1 MININDAVNQK
12 DLYKIVVAVR
22 AHKKE
27 QGRMPPKNQSVT
39 DLKNSPNWVLVR
51 GLQLAAQRN
60 YAPAMVALFN
70 PHHALYVVENS
81 TPRNERHQAGLELLK
96 TLVDMFEKDI
106 GSVNQKRNNLINLA
120 DNCIGPNT
128 VNATIG
134 DILQAREVYAQHQK
148 ISNEVQHIA
157 SNSGTTDDR
166 SCADLDSVINKR
178 KI

>member
-22 AHKKE
+22 AHKRE
-27 QGRMPPKNQSVT
+27 HWRMPQKNQSVT
-39 DLKNSPNWVLVR
+39 DFKNSPDWVLVR

-60 YAPAMVALFN
+60 YAHGMVALFN
-70 PHHALYVVENS
+70 PHHALYVVQNS

-106 GSVNQKRNNLINLA
+106 NGVNQTLNELMDLA
-120 DNCIGPNT
+120 DKCIGPNI

-134 DILQAREVYAQHQK
+134 DVLEAREVYEQHQR
-148 ISNEVQHIA
+148 IFSEVQHMA
-157 SNSGTTDDR
+157 SSNGTTQNK
-166 SCADLDSVINKR
+166 SCVDLDIVINKR

>member
-27 QGRMPPKNQSVT
+27 QWRMPQKNQSGT
-39 DLKNSPNWVLVR
+39 DLKNSPHWVLVR

-60 YAPAMVALFN
+60 YAHGMVALFN

-96 TLVDMFEKDI
+96 TLVDMFEEDV

-134 DILQAREVYAQHQK
+134 DILQACEVYAQHQK
-148 ISNEVQHIA
+148 ISNEVHNIA
-157 SNSGTTDDR
+157 SKKTDDK
-166 SCADLDSVINKR
+166 SCTDLDSVINKR